1 MIIAM
6 TGLAL
11 IVLAMIVA
19 FHLDDA
25 DPYHRLFP
33 WAWKLVRLMF
43 SSGVVIAIIGLIYQV
58 WRFLE

>member
-1 MIIAM
+1 MTIAM
-6 TGLAL
+6 TGFAL

-25 DPYHRLFP
+25 DPYQRLFP

-43 SSGVVIAIIGLIYQV
+43 IGGVALSIIGLIYQV
-58 WRFLE
+58 WRYLA